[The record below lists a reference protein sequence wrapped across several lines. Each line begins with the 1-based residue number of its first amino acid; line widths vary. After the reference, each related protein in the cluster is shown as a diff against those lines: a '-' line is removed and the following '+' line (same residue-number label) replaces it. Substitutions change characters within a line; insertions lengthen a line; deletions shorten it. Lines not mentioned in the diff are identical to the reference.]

1 MSGIRA
7 GRLKDRVTIKGEPAQ
22 DSYGHR
28 TGAEA
33 IIAIRPCAIE
43 PLNGREY
50 HAANGEHG
58 EQKVNVRFR
67 FEPNLLKRGR
77 SLFDN
82 RTSPQTIYDIEDVIN
97 PRNENREL
105 ICKCVVRQ

>member
-22 DSYGHR
+22 DSYGQR
-28 TGAEA
+28 TGAET
-33 IIAIRPCAIE
+33 IIAIRSCGIE

-50 HAANGEHG
+50 YSADGEHG

-67 FEPNLLKRGR
+67 FEPNLLKRGY
-77 SLFDN
+77 SLHDY
-82 RTSPQTIYDIEDVIN
+82 RVSPAVIYDIEDIIN
-97 PRNENREL
+97 PRNESREL